1 MTHDAAA
8 LVGREQELG
17 LTASF
22 LEQSSAE
29 GGVLLLTGEPGV
41 GKTVLLD
48 AAVASAT
55 AAETMVLRA
64 AGREFKTEEN
74 FSALGQLLH
83 PIRGELRR
91 LSELYQHALIVALG
105 LGSGAPAGRLVL
117 ANAVLTLLRQ
127 AAANHP
133 VLMVVDDLP
142 WLDRPSAIVLG
153 FVARR
158 LTGTRIGLLAVSR
171 SGEEGFF
178 ERAGLPQ
185 HEIQP
190 LDEAAAVAL
199 IAGRFPALWLRPP
212 T

>member
-1 MTHDAAA
+1 MH
-8 LVGREQELG
+8 LVARDLSFGHAEECLSELF
-17 LTASF
+17 ASF

-142 WLDRPSAIVLG
+142 WLDRPSADSARVRGPAADRHANRALG
-153 FVARR
+153 RV
-158 LTGTRIGLLAVSR
+158 TIG
-171 SGEEGFF
+171 
-178 ERAGLPQ
+178 
-185 HEIQP
+185 
-190 LDEAAAVAL
+190 
-199 IAGRFPALWLRPP
+199 
-212 T
+212 